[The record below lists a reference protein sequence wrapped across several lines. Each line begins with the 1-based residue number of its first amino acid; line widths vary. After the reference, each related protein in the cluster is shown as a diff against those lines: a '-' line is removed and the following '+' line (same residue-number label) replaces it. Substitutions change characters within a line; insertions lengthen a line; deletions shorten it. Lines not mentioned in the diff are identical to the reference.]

1 MVGIVNNV
9 FSHLNRNTVFP
20 QIIGRGDYYFFLTKR
35 GRLFEEGDYF
45 K

>member
-9 FSHLNRNTVFP
+9 FSHLNRNIVFP
-20 QIIGRGDYYFFLTKR
+20 QIIGRGNYYFFLTKR